1 MALTTPLLPSLLD
14 GGAYSDAEMHAA
26 VHAWGLGDIAWDPF
40 AMARR
45 GVCAQNCTF
54 VLFLVGLVF
63 TGCLSVPCAAAAARQ
78 EAVLRATEGD
88 GWDACGGGG
97 DAAMLEPALAA
108 GAVARGGVLTAP
120 ETMSAGASALRP
132 SDGAPTS
139 SGDSAGAGDTGGT
152 VSTGSGS
159 VTRHLK
165 WRWRGRGAAPM
176 AMACSV
182 PGCCAVLEAGGN
194 GVLHKYALRHRMCL
208 PHLRA
213 DVVDTAD
220 GPCRF
225 CQARAAARP
234 AVPLRKTCAKNG
246 QDTAREKK
254 RPSLRLTR
262 AAAAAAA
269 RRSARG
275 CSRWRSFRCVPH
287 PRCRGATPA
296 PPYPPHPLN

>member
-1 MALTTPLLPSLLD
+1 LL
-14 GGAYSDAEMHAA
+14 
-26 VHAWGLGDIAWDPF
+26 
-40 AMARR
+40 
-45 GVCAQNCTF
+45 
-54 VLFLVGLVF
+54 
-63 TGCLSVPCAAAAARQ
+63 GCLSVACCASAPPRQ
-78 EAVLRATEGD
+78 EAVLRATESD

-108 GAVARGGVLTAP
+108 GAGARGGVLAAP
-120 ETMSAGASALRP
+120 ETMSAWASALRP

-159 VTRHLK
+159 VMRHLK

-225 CQARAAARP
+225 CQARAP

-246 QDTAREKK
+246 QDARAK
-254 RPSLRLTR
+254 
-262 AAAAAAA
+262 
-269 RRSARG
+269 
-275 CSRWRSFRCVPH
+275 
-287 PRCRGATPA
+287 
-296 PPYPPHPLN
+296 